1 MDPKLLASGSDDAK
15 GTIIFPQEFPLPR
28 TPFRHSYVSYLLKL
42 MLVLCKSKI
51 IWVRHQFFLSE
62 GKMNALLLHNNV
74 FVFMSHGA
82 LWIASNFLKILIFL
96 MCVYVLSLPRVCVCV
111 FMCPCICTYVY
122 RSQKRV
128 SGPWVGVTGISGT
141 LPWVLGSEFHSSW
154 FYSKCYLPVPPLLL
168 SFNQVF

>member
-42 MLVLCKSKI
+42 MLVLCESKI

-62 GKMNALLLHNNV
+62 GKMSALLLHKNV
-74 FVFMSHGA
+74 FLFVSHGA

-96 MCVYVLSLPRVCVCV
+96 MCVYVLPLPRVCVCV
-111 FMCPCICTYVY
+111 FVCPCIC
-122 RSQKRV
+122 QKRV
-128 SGPWVGVTGISGT
+128 SGPRVGVTGNSGT
-141 LPWVLGSEFHSSW
+141 LPWVLGSEFHSSQ
-154 FYSKCYLPVPPLLL
+154 FYSKCYLPVSTPTII
-168 SFNQVF
+168 F